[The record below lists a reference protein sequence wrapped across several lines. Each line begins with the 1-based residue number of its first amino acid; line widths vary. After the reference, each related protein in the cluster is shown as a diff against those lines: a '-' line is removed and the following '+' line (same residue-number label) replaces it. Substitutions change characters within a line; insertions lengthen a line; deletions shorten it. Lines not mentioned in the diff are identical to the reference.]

1 MSKKDIKKAEAQFH
15 AFIKSQQK
23 PDIETEIVFM
33 DGEEERRIP
42 IKIKQRIST
51 EQKLTF
57 INRVVD
63 CCKDEFGYELMP
75 SNFDTAFNLAVVEFF
90 TDIKERVKDED
101 LLDFIDCFDVVEFIS
116 KNCPEEIYMNICN
129 LHRPCY
135 NELDWEKEKYLN
147 SRGVNEVFI
156 KLNDLL
162 ERVDFAMDSMGD
174 YINKEKI
181 EELLNAVN
189 TVAEA
194 PEQVA
199 EKVLEIER
207 AHIEEERGEE

>member
-101 LLDFIDCFDVVEFIS
+101 ILDFIDCFDVVEFIY
-116 KNCPEEIYMNICN
+116 KNCPEDVYEVVCN
-129 LHRPCY
+129 LRRSCY

-189 TVAEA
+189 TVSEA
-194 PEQVA
+194 PGQVA

>member
-90 TDIKERVKDED
+90 TDIKERVKDKD
-101 LLDFIDCFDVVEFIS
+101 ILDFIDCFDVVEFIHN
-116 KNCPEEIYMNICN
+116 NCPEDVYEAVCN
-129 LHRPCY
+129 LRRPCY

-189 TVAEA
+189 TIAEA

-207 AHIEEERGEE
+207 AHIKEERGEE